1 MGDAI
6 GGGGESVTGG
16 TNHRLPLVCTI
27 STHLISSTIT
37 VYVHFHMATIQRNT
51 ISLRIWYVL
60 QLIRFIGDHI

>member
-16 TNHRLPLVCTI
+16 TNRRLPLVCTI

-51 ISLRIWYVL
+51 ISLRI
-60 QLIRFIGDHI
+60 